1 MIKMEEYDT
10 SNFTIEQLKSQI
22 ETWRG
27 VNRIITNACSKELA
41 MRKRE
46 VVTTKKP
53 KKVYTEKDLFSWNK
67 KKQVDWI
74 RKNVSE
80 KIPKFEKDRVKLIL
94 KYINVK

>member
-1 MIKMEEYDT
+1 MEEYDT